1 MKKRNTLRSF
11 RMLLFYVAL
20 IVFLLALLFPL
31 YWMLL
36 TSLRPDGKVMSYPP
50 DFLPTGGGFHAY
62 SRVFSR
68 TLVSRW
74 FLNSIY
80 VTANTLLL
88 AIPLSALMGYALSRY
103 QMARVRTVGY
113 LLLLAKMLPATLLVI
128 PLYVV
133 FKQLRL
139 LNNLFGLVVANTT
152 FVIPFSTWMLK
163 GFFDGIPKE
172 LEQSAQIDGCG
183 ILGAF
188 VRVIV
193 PLSLPGLAATAVYC
207 AVLAWGE
214 YVFAVTFMTKET
226 GWTAAVGVVSFMGQY
241 VVRWNDIMAACL
253 VFTMPVMIVFALL
266 QKYLVGG
273 LTRGG
278 VKA

>member
-1 MKKRNTLRSF
+1 LKKRNTLRSF